1 MEDIG
6 LAKLVFAG
14 CFIKWP
20 VQTATMILSLP
31 ISVGITL
38 NDKFREKILERNHH
52 KLAIKKA
59 EHSKNNSI

>member
-6 LAKLVFAG
+6 IAKLVFAG

-38 NDKFREKILERNHH
+38 NDKFRENAR
-52 KLAIKKA
+52 KKP
-59 EHSKNNSI
+59 S